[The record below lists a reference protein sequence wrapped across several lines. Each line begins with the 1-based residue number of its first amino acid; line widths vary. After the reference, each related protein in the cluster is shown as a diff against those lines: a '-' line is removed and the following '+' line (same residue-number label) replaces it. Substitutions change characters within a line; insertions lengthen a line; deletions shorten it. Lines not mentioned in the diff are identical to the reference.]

1 MNLEAVLSR
10 LQGVRRNGSGWQALC
25 PAHADKNPSLSINVR
40 DGKILLHCH
49 AGCSQEA
56 VCAALSIEAR
66 ELSQQNRD
74 VGPKK
79 PKRKIVKTYD
89 YVDEKGTLLK
99 QKVRYEPKA
108 FSQRRPDGNGGW
120 IEDLKGVRQVLYRL
134 PEVIAS
140 EDVLIVEGEKDADT
154 AKEKLNLCGTTGGS
168 AAEKWLDEYTAAL
181 TGKKCVV
188 IPDGDDPGRKK
199 AQSIAQALSGNAA
212 FVCLLELPGTKD
224 LTEWVEKGGTPDK
237 LFELIS
243 NTGAYKPEA
252 AVDGARLLD
261 KVAAYIRRFVSL
273 SDSQTR
279 VAAAFVVHTHT
290 FDAADS
296 TPYLAITSAEKQ
308 SGKSRLLE
316 VLELVTANPWLTGKV
331 TTAVLYRKID
341 AEQPTLLLDESDA
354 AFAGEQEYAETLRGV
369 LNTGHRRGGTASCCV
384 GQGANTTF
392 KDFSTFC
399 PKAIAGIGKLPDT
412 VADRAIPI
420 RLKRAARGEKVERFR
435 RRVVESEAERL
446 RAEIEAWCVGILSTL
461 RDARPQLPEEL
472 TDRQQDGAEPL
483 LAIADLAGSEWPQA
497 ARRALIELCAEAQA
511 GDSSIGVQL
520 LTDIRHVLE
529 SRDLDRLSSAEL
541 VSALAEIETSPWGEW
556 SHGKPLTP
564 GKLARLLKPFEV
576 SPEGIRVGDK
586 TPRGYTVEQFR
597 EAFRRY
603 LRAENSSSPSY
614 PAPQSATA
622 QQTAGVPFVSN
633 GLGSD
638 SEDFSK
644 CNTESD
650 VSVKKCEKPNKNAAC
665 CNVALLTTPTG
676 TGEGGTEDV
685 STDGGEV
692 AV

>member
-1 MNLEAVLSR
+1 M
-10 LQGVRRNGSGWQALC
+10 
-25 PAHADKNPSLSINVR
+25 
-40 DGKILLHCH
+40 
-49 AGCSQEA
+49 
-56 VCAALSIEAR
+56 
-66 ELSQQNRD
+66 
-74 VGPKK
+74 
-79 PKRKIVKTYD
+79 
-89 YVDEKGTLLK
+89 
-99 QKVRYEPKA
+99 
-108 FSQRRPDGNGGW
+108 
-120 IEDLKGVRQVLYRL
+120 
-134 PEVIAS
+134 
-140 EDVLIVEGEKDADT
+140 
-154 AKEKLNLCGTTGGS
+154 
-168 AAEKWLDEYTAAL
+168 
-181 TGKKCVV
+181 
-188 IPDGDDPGRKK
+188 
-199 AQSIAQALSGNAA
+199 
-212 FVCLLELPGTKD
+212 
-224 LTEWVEKGGTPDK
+224 
-237 LFELIS
+237 
-243 NTGAYKPEA
+243 
-252 AVDGARLLD
+252 
-261 KVAAYIRRFVSL
+261 
-273 SDSQTR
+273 
-279 VAAAFVVHTHT
+279 
-290 FDAADS
+290 
-296 TPYLAITSAEKQ
+296 
-308 SGKSRLLE
+308 
-316 VLELVTANPWLTGKV
+316 

-483 LAIADLAGSEWPQA
+483 LAIADLAGGEWPQA

-614 PAPQSATA
+614 PAPQSATV
-622 QQTAGVPFVSN
+622 QQTAGVPFVSS
-633 GLGSD
+633 GLGAD

-644 CNTESD
+644 CNTEND
-650 VSVKKCEKPNKNAAC
+650 VSVKECEKPNKNAAC
-665 CNVALLTTPTG
+665 CNVALLTPPTG